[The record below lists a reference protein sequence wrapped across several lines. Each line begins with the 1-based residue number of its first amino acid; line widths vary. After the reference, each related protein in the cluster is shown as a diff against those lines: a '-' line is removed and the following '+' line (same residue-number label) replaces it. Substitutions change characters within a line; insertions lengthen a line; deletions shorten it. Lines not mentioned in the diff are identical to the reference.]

1 MKLYAVGFTR
11 RGTALACRAAGLL
24 DAGGHMCR
32 VFAPGRI
39 AAECRGGSG
48 GLPILGMEGGVRE
61 WAGRAFREADGIL
74 FVGAAGIAVRAVAPH
89 LRCKDRDPAVLVL
102 DEAGRHVIPILSGHL
117 GGANALAL
125 ETARLLGAQ
134 PVITTGTDV
143 NGRFAC
149 DVWAKEN
156 GLSVVNLGAVK
167 LVSGALLRGER
178 VGLKTEIP
186 VSGALPE
193 GVSHQEGGEVGICVS
208 IREERPFQETLLLAP
223 RAVVLGIGCRRG
235 ASKDDIETAVRAV
248 LKERRILPEAVRAAA
263 SVDLKKDEG
272 GLIAFCA
279 ERGILFSTYSAE
291 ELLVVPGAFS
301 QSRFVKSVAGVDCV
315 CERAALRA
323 ARDGTLIVPK
333 TAVGPVTV
341 AAAVDAAGPLHFE

>member
-1 MKLYAVGFTR
+1 MILWLAGFTR
-11 RGTALACRAAGLL
+11 RGAALARRAAEFLA
-24 DAGGHMCR
+24 AGGHACR
-32 VFAPGRI
+32 VFAPERI
-39 AAECRGGSG
+39 AAECRESEGYAV
-48 GLPILGMEGGVRE
+48 LAMEVGVRE
-61 WAGRAFREADGIL
+61 WAGRAFQEADGVL

-102 DEAGRHVIPILSGHL
+102 DEAGRHVISLLSGHL

-167 LVSGALLRGER
+167 LVSGALLRGEP
-178 VGLKTEIP
+178 VGFKTVFP

-193 GVSHQEGGEVGICVS
+193 GVFPQEGGEVGICVS
-208 IREERPFQETLLLAP
+208 VREERPFRETLLLAP
-223 RAVVLGIGCRRG
+223 RAVVLGIGCRKG
-235 ASKDDIETAVRAV
+235 ASKDDIETAVNAV

-263 SVDLKKDEG
+263 SIDLKKEEEG
-272 GLIAFCA
+272 LHAFCM
-279 ERGILFSTYSAE
+279 EREIPFFTYPAE
-291 ELLVVPGAFS
+291 ELLALPGAFS
-301 QSRFVKSVAGVDCV
+301 QSRFVKSVTGVDCV
-315 CERAALRA
+315 CERAALKA

-341 AAAVDAAGPLHFE
+341 AAAADAAGLLQFK